1 MKLNHDSGAK
11 LGSARYSTHGRNRP
25 EGEREK
31 IMAWAA
37 TDKRYVPLAQ
47 AEEVALALSV
57 KLGFAGASRVTV
69 TGSIRRQKPTVG
81 DIDMVLVSPDKD
93 PRELLQ
99 ACGATVVQGG
109 TERAFGFF
117 QELAVNV
124 WRCASESYGAMI
136 FYTTGPAQYA
146 IAYRMKAKRAGLLLN
161 EKGLFRDGK
170 MIAGETEESIY
181 EALGKQWKR
190 PTLRGAK

>member
-1 MKLNHDSGAK
+1 
-11 LGSARYSTHGRNRP
+11 
-25 EGEREK
+25 
-31 IMAWAA
+31 MAWTAES
-37 TDKRYVPLAQ
+37 KRRVPLAQ
-47 AEEVALALSV
+47 AEDVALTLSV

-69 TGSIRRQKPTVG
+69 AGSIRRRKPDVG
-81 DIDMVLVSPDKD
+81 DIDMIVVSPDKD
-93 PRELLQ
+93 PRQLL
-99 ACGATVVQGG
+99 AECGATVVQGG

-124 WRCASESYGAMI
+124 WRCPPESFGAML
-136 FYTTGPAQYA
+136 FYTTGPSQYA

-181 EALGKQWKR
+181 QALGKEWKK
-190 PTLRGAK
+190 PELRGEK